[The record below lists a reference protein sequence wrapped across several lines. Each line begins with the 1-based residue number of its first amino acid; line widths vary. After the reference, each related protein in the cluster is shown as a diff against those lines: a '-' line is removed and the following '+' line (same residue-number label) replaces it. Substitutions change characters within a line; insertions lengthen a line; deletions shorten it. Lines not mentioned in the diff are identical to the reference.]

1 MPIMIRHTLTSTA
14 PTMLYPSV
22 FSCRIHTCQMY
33 DRMMSRKRI
42 DVAGP
47 AFSSCSPRLM
57 QICAPAPRNAVP
69 TRSHQAVEEVEG
81 FGQGKTES
89 L

>member
-1 MPIMIRHTLTSTA
+1 
-14 PTMLYPSV
+14 
-22 FSCRIHTCQMY
+22 MY